1 MTGII
6 TIYFCFNS
14 NITIYFIVSHIVMC
28 NIVTYHT
35 VQGILLTNLQDA
47 LQCIYYK
54 YNLIKNIIEKKK
66 CSNHIIKISMYRKV
80 IEDIS
85 TLYSH
90 QTLANLNQYNSNFC
104 CHMFE
109 S

>member
-1 MTGII
+1 MVTYHIFFYYHMTGII

-54 YNLIKNIIEKKK
+54 YNLIKNIIEKEKMFK
-66 CSNHIIKISMYRKV
+66 
-80 IEDIS
+80 
-85 TLYSH
+85 SH
-90 QTLANLNQYNSNFC
+90 YKN
-104 CHMFE
+104 
-109 S
+109 